1 MGTMELRR
9 FDNIL
14 AIKADGSN
22 DSSESQLVGFHAH
35 NLQVAEISTNAW
47 QALNP
52 GSLSGDASEER
63 QELELWNREIDP
75 GVFDADIE
83 QAPRHYLVN
92 IAQICNLKC
101 DYCAAGGDGTF
112 GEAMKS
118 IELDTIY
125 EQIAMLLHDIPNG
138 GDFTMTFFGGEPLLA
153 FQNIR
158 HLVRYVKLHTAGRN
172 IDVFYRLITNGTLL
186 TPEIAEYLASISCH
200 VTISID
206 GPPEI
211 NDLARKTKAGKG
223 STALALRGLETL
235 QPVRSRLGSLAVSA
249 VFGKHHTNVV
259 KAYEFLREFGFDYL
273 KFDFAAETDDG
284 GASRQYAEQLCRTAD
299 LAYALGGEK
308 ELRRIG
314 FFDGAFRTLDQ
325 QRRLY
330 NYCGAGKSLLTA
342 DGKGRIAACQWFL
355 GKPSEQLGKGT
366 EIDRDRLAEY
376 SSRLTELHNCQQCWA
391 RHLCGGGCMYVNQ
404 VKSGSKHKKDQEFCN
419 RTRTTFAKAIE
430 YYAKAR
436 KSVTEGDRSETY

>member
-1 MGTMELRR
+1 MELRR
-9 FDNIL
+9 LDNIV
-14 AIKADGSN
+14 AIKTAPGEAQ
-22 DSSESQLVGFHAH
+22 ESQVIGFHAH
-35 NLQVAEISTNAW
+35 NLQVAEISVDAW
-47 QALNP
+47 QAL
-52 GSLSGDASEER
+52 GASAASVSASEEH
-63 QELELWNREIDP
+63 QELEFWNHEIDP
-75 GVFDADIE
+75 AVVDAEIA
-83 QAPRHYLVN
+83 QTPRHYLVN

-112 GEAMKS
+112 GEAMKN
-118 IELDTIY
+118 IDLETIY
-125 EQIAMLLHDIPNG
+125 EQIAMILHDIPSG
-138 GDFTMTFFGGEPLLA
+138 DDFTLTFFGGEPLLA

-158 HLVRYVKLHTAGRN
+158 HLVRYVKLQTAGRN

-186 TPEIAEYLASISCH
+186 TPEIAEYLASIHCH

-211 NDLARKTKAGKG
+211 NDLARKTKTGKG

-235 QPVRSRLGSLAVSA
+235 QPVRERLGSLAVSA

-273 KFDFAAETDDG
+273 KFDFAAEAGDNE
-284 GASRQYAEQLCRTAD
+284 ASREYAEQLCRTAD

-314 FFDGAFRTLDQ
+314 FFDGTFRTLDQ

-342 DGKGRIAACQWFL
+342 DGKGRVAACQWFL
-355 GKPSEQLGKGT
+355 GKPSEQLGQGT
-366 EIDRDRLAEY
+366 KIDHDRLAGY
-376 SSRLTELHNCQQCWA
+376 AGRLTELNNCQQCWA

-419 RTRTTFAKAIE
+419 RTRTTLAKAIE